1 MTQDKR
7 KKAVNLP
14 GEESFKNTQLDL
26 FQTFLC
32 NTEEERDRLSNTID
46 LWDSIPRYAISRQ
59 EMNKRR
65 TKEGFLDLLNVEFQ
79 YRGQALTALIQPARI
94 READGATLDYYPSAT
109 EELVEDALRKIATEY
124 YRGFFDK
131 PSFRSGVVFSLYA
144 LRQELQRRGHT
155 RSYQEIVKS
164 LTVLSGSVIEL
175 RAQNGSEGEG
185 FARSAYFPAL
195 GAVSRKRL
203 ADDPNARWM
212 VQFHPL
218 VTESIDALAYR
229 QFNYDQMMKL
239 STQLARWL
247 HKQLSL
253 KYTFASQIQSFETRY
268 STVKRDSQLLRYRRE
283 RDNVAALDEA
293 LEELAQDKIIAGC
306 RREEIT
312 GARGKIEDVKYTI
325 TPSKQFITEMKA
337 ANKRKS
343 VAVDNST
350 PPPVTR

>member
-1 MTQDKR
+1 MSEEKR
-7 KKAVNLP
+7 QKTMHLP
-14 GEESFKNTQLDL
+14 GKESFKNTQLDL
-26 FQTFLC
+26 FQSFLC
-32 NTEEERDRLSNTID
+32 NTEDERDRLSNTID

-65 TKEGFLDLLNVEFQ
+65 TKEGFLDLLAVDFQ
-79 YRGQALTALIQPARI
+79 YRRETITALIQPARI
-94 READGATLDYYPSAT
+94 RTPDGATLDYYPSAS

-131 PSFRSGVVFSLYA
+131 PNFRSGVVFSLYA

-164 LTVLSGSVIEL
+164 LTILSGSVIEL
-175 RAQNGSEGEG
+175 RAHNGKEGEG

-195 GAVSRKRL
+195 AAVSRKRL

-253 KYTFASQIQSFETRY
+253 KYTFANQINSFETYY

-283 RDNVAALDEA
+283 RDNVAALDDA
-293 LEELAQDKIIAGC
+293 LEELVLGKVIAGS

-312 GARGKIEDVKYTI
+312 GARGKIEDVKYII
-325 TPSKQFITEMKA
+325 TPSRQFITEMKA
-337 ANKRKS
+337 ANKRQS
-343 VAVDNST
+343 QSVDNTSSL
-350 PPPVTR
+350 PATR

>member
-7 KKAVNLP
+7 KKPVNLP
-14 GEESFKNTQLDL
+14 SEESFKNQQLDL
-26 FQTFLC
+26 FQSFLC

-65 TKEGFLDLLNVEFQ
+65 TKEGFLDLLSVDFQ
-79 YRGQALTALIQPARI
+79 YKGQGLTALIQPARV
-94 READGATLDYYPSAT
+94 RDADGTTLDFYPSAS

-131 PSFRSGVVFSLYA
+131 PNFRSGVVFSLYA

-155 RSYQEIVKS
+155 RSYQEIVRS
-164 LTVLSGSVIEL
+164 LTILSGSVIEL
-175 RAQNGSEGEG
+175 RSQDGREGEG
-185 FARSAYFPAL
+185 FARSPYFPAL
-195 GAVSRKRL
+195 AAVSRKRL
-203 ADDPNARWM
+203 DDDPNARWM

-218 VTESIDALAYR
+218 VTQSIDALAYR

-239 STQLARWL
+239 SSQLARWL

-253 KYTFASQIQSFETRY
+253 KYTFANQINSFETRY

-283 RDNVAALDEA
+283 RDNVAALDDA
-293 LEELAQDKIIAGC
+293 LQELAEDRIIAGC

-337 ANKRKS
+337 ANKRRS
-343 VAVDNST
+343 LPVDNIL
-350 PPPVTR
+350 PPILPR